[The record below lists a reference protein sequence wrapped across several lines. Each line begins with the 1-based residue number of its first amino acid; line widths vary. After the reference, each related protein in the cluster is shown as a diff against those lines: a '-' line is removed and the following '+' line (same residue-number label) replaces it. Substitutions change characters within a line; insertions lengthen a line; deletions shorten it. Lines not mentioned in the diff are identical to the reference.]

1 MTNFE
6 KPLAHALQNRLNV
19 MLIGKHGVGK
29 TAIVKKTFE
38 DAGLNWKYFSASTM
52 DPWVDFIGVPKEKTD
67 PNTGETYLDLVRPQ
81 AIANDEVEA
90 IFFDELNRSHKKIR
104 NAIMEL
110 IQFGS
115 INGKQFP
122 NLKVIWA
129 AINPDDDEEMSYDVE
144 KMDPAQMDRF
154 QVQIEVPY
162 KPDMRYFREKYGDMG
177 ESAVLWWNEQATAT
191 KDAVSPRR
199 LDYAVNMVA
208 SGGDVRYVFNS
219 RTVNVSQFLA
229 YITRGNPEKD
239 LEALATQSESEKRE
253 FFADHNNL
261 SRVMSSIVKSPE
273 RIKQWVQY
281 FPEEEILASCK
292 TNKRKGNKIANYI
305 ASNPGEFPQ
314 LEDTLRNNPEAY
326 SREIVS
332 SFVRHK
338 VTQQA
343 GKQESKNDSVLEK
356 FKADMSTDHANDSDV
371 GFMIGNGVKRL
382 NDGLNI
388 GETAQFMTRT
398 KFKNYLVKGGTEIRD
413 MMREMGIMRFTYKND
428 QSAVATA
435 IRYEVSTWGL
445 EMTATGAETVSY
457 TL

>member
-208 SGGDVRYVFNS
+208 SGGDVRYVFNN

-239 LEALATQSESEKRE
+239 LEALATQSDSEKRE

-273 RIKQWVQY
+273 RIKQWVRF

-292 TNKRKGNKIANYI
+292 TSKRKGNKIANYI
-305 ASNPGEFPQ
+305 ASNPGEFPKI
-314 LEDTLRNNPEAY
+314 EETLRANPEAY

-338 VTQQA
+338 VTKQA
-343 GKQESKNDSVLEK
+343 GKTQPKNDMSLFLRIQEK
-356 FKADMSTDHANDSDV
+356 FKADMTDLRSGEGDV
-371 GFMIGNGVKRL
+371 ELERAGSYAPRFMS
-382 NDGLNI
+382 
-388 GETAQFMTRT
+388 RT
-398 KFKNYLVKGGTEIRD
+398 KFKNYVTKHGYDIKEMMQD
-413 MMREMGIMRFTYKND
+413 MCVVRFTVKID
-428 QSAVATA
+428 QSTVAND
-435 IRYEVSTWGL
+435 IRCEVNSWGL
-445 EMTATGAETVSY
+445 AMTESGSGTVSY
-457 TL
+457 AVPYKL

>member
-6 KPLAHALQNRLNV
+6 KPLAHALKNRLNV

-67 PNTGETYLDLVRPQ
+67 PKTGEAYLDLIRPQ

-129 AINPDDDEEMSYDVE
+129 AINPDDDEDMSYDVE

-191 KDAVSPRR
+191 KDVVSPRR
-199 LDYAVNMVA
+199 LDYAVNMVT
-208 SGGDVRYVFNS
+208 SQGDVRYVFNS
-219 RTVNVSQFLA
+219 RKVNVSEFCT
-229 YITRGNPEKD
+229 YIARGNPERD
-239 LEALATQSESEKRE
+239 LEALETQSEQEKRE

-261 SRVMSSIVKSPE
+261 SRVVSSIVKDKA
-273 RIKQWVQY
+273 RIKKWIHY
-281 FPEEEILASCK
+281 FPEEEILANCK
-292 TNKRKGNKIANYI
+292 ADHNRKGSKIVTYI
-305 ASNPGEFPQ
+305 ADNPGDFPELQ
-314 LEDTLRNNPEAY
+314 ETFCRNPDAY
-326 SREIVS
+326 NREVVSR
-332 SFVRHK
+332 FVRHRIM
-338 VTQQA
+338 QEQA
-343 GKQESKNDSVLEK
+343 STSEKNPKNAGVQEK
-356 FKADMSTDHANDSDV
+356 FSNDMEDFSRNDSDV
-371 GFMIGNGVKRL
+371 GFCF
-382 NDGLNI
+382 D
-388 GETAQFMTRT
+388 GETMKSRFMSRT
-398 KFKNYLVKGGTEIRD
+398 KFKNYIVKGGIDIMEV
-413 MMREMGIMRFTYKND
+413 MRNMNISRFTCKND
-428 QSAVATA
+428 ESSVSTA
-435 IRYEVSTWGL
+435 IRHEINNWGL
-445 EMTATGAETVSY
+445 EVTGTDLTRDTTSY
-457 TL
+457 TLP

>member
-1 MTNFE
+1 
-6 KPLAHALQNRLNV
+6 
-19 MLIGKHGVGK
+19 
-29 TAIVKKTFE
+29 
-38 DAGLNWKYFSASTM
+38 
-52 DPWVDFIGVPKEKTD
+52 
-67 PNTGETYLDLVRPQ
+67 
-81 AIANDEVEA
+81 
-90 IFFDELNRSHKKIR
+90 
-104 NAIMEL
+104 
-110 IQFGS
+110 
-115 INGKQFP
+115 
-122 NLKVIWA
+122 
-129 AINPDDDEEMSYDVE
+129 
-144 KMDPAQMDRF
+144 
-154 QVQIEVPY
+154 
-162 KPDMRYFREKYGDMG
+162 
-177 ESAVLWWNEQATAT
+177 
-191 KDAVSPRR
+191 
-199 LDYAVNMVA
+199 MVA

-239 LEALATQSESEKRE
+239 LEALETQSEQEKRE

-343 GKQESKNDSVLEK
+343 GKQESKNDSVREK
-356 FKADMSTDHANDSDV
+356 FKADMSTYHGNDSDV